1 MTNVAAELLLALE
14 GSALPQDGHW
24 LPALLSRGAP
34 QNGQIFSVVIFHLFL
49 NDVSFD
55 LFLVGCNVEFAL
67 VVESDTI
74 SKRVCF

>member
-1 MTNVAAELLLALE
+1 MTTVAAELLLACE

-24 LPALLSRGAP
+24 LPALLSSGAP
-34 QNGQIFSVVIFHLFL
+34 QNGHMFSGVIFHLFL

-55 LFLVGCNVEFAL
+55 FFLVGCNVESAL